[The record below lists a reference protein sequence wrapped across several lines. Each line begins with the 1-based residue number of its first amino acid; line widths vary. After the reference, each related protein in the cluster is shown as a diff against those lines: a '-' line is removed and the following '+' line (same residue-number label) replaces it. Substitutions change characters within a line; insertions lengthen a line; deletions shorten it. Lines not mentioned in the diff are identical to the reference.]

1 MVESEVKII
10 VNAIDNASKVLKNIG
25 TEGKSMGN
33 TILDNWKAIGAAA
46 ATAGAAIELAARQQ
60 GQLSTQTDQIA
71 IAAGVSSKEVRQM
84 ALDVAGA
91 GDDINETLRLISVG
105 VKEGLTGDALK
116 QYAEYWDSVSDASGI
131 AGDQLAEAAV
141 ALEFVG
147 VGAENAA
154 DSADALGWALN
165 NTTQGVAG
173 FLGFLEKTGPE
184 LGRLGLDIND
194 AVILFDQLEEAG
206 YKGKKGITAVNDAA
220 KGATSVQDL
229 TKNIKEQTGVQIEWG
244 KSIDGSSEKLT
255 AQAAAVEA
263 NLTPIQE
270 MTAASK
276 EFFYANGEVI
286 QSLASLVPA
295 LASVGPALGGLKQ
308 LRDILAGG
316 SIAGSIGRITGSLA
330 GLESALSG
338 ASLAAGG
345 LLGSLLLLGG
355 ALAVIIGIIAA
366 AEYQAKKSGEAWDE
380 LAEKGE
386 NLEEVKKNLQSANED
401 LAQSEKDIIA
411 TNADLGQSN
420 VDVGNSMNDL
430 GGTYD
435 ENGNLIVNANQRIA
449 ASAVEM
455 AATTVAAINLLTPAA
470 EAAASSIAFL
480 TQSGVNLLPV
490 NGQNTPA
497 GTTPTGTNTGTG
509 GGGGTG
515 GGHVSPSGNPYK
527 LNADGT
533 YSTLYDSA
541 GNYVGPGSA
550 YAQTSTYSSGY
561 YGSGKSPTGTNIKY
575 LSAPGDNTYAG
586 IDTSGSID
594 QVIQLTA
601 QKFWEYVGQGYPVY
615 AGGTMAGTGWF
626 PGADVTEE
634 YQQKLSDLTD
644 AQQYA
649 TDIIQDQAD
658 TYQQTTTATEG
669 YTQGLHD
676 TQGALRATT
685 QRVSAWG
692 TEVTTSTEVMAT
704 DSLAA
709 AAAMGSGVS
718 DDFTAMG
725 GVAASTTPGIL
736 ANISEI
742 FEGIDAATRSAV
754 KTAATGAAV
763 CNGIGCG
770 KDEFY
775 ANAGWT
781 THTESQFQGWEMPTG
796 WSLGLPKLA
805 SGGESVGEGF
815 AIVGDSGPE
824 LAYLGRGAS
833 IAPLS
838 SARGAGGN
846 NIHLHIGT
854 FIGDRAGI
862 MKLVKEIKKLS
873 IFEDARRGVTT
884 A

>member
-194 AVILFDQLEEAG
+194 AVILFDLLEEAG

-386 NLEEVKKNLQSANED
+386 NLEEVKRNLQSAND
-401 LAQSEKDIIA
+401 
-411 TNADLGQSN
+411 DLGSS
-420 VDVGNSMNDL
+420 VDDLSAAEANLGTTINDVEASVNDL
-430 GGTYD
+430 GAAYD
-435 ENGNLIVNANQRIA
+435 EFGN
-449 ASAVEM
+449 AVESS
-455 AATTVAAINLLTPAA
+455 ASRVVAANAAVVESYTEVTKAAMLATLAA
-470 EAAASSIAFL
+470 E
-480 TQSGVNLLPV
+480 SGYPFAN
-490 NGQNTPA
+490 A
-497 GTTPTGTNTGTG
+497 EDGTWST
-509 GGGGTG
+509 
-515 GGHVSPSGNPYK
+515 PSGNPG
-527 LNADGT
+527 D
-533 YSTLYDSA
+533 YSTWKT
-541 GNYVGPGSA
+541 NTGPGYILTDPVGTNPTWDISELASQISQGIVAGVMALNTNQFTYETGNGPANFDIMSA
-550 YAQTSTYSSGY
+550 DQKRGMDIGSSGWSSWYYDENTAVWKPESGVSGGGSNPFKTKYFLEALKTYQSGMEFSGEVVEDQTQALEENIDSLKDQVSALKEQNATQDRYIQGLKGADSSLTQTSTHLSGW
-561 YGSGKSPTGTNIKY
+561 N
-575 LSAPGDNTYAG
+575 
-586 IDTSGSID
+586 
-594 QVIQLTA
+594 
-601 QKFWEYVGQGYPVY
+601 
-615 AGGTMAGTGWF
+615 
-626 PGADVTEE
+626 
-634 YQQKLSDLTD
+634 
-644 AQQYA
+644 
-649 TDIIQDQAD
+649 TDIV
-658 TYQQTTTATEG
+658 TN
-669 YTQGLHD
+669 TQ
-676 TQGALRATT
+676 
-685 QRVSAWG
+685 
-692 TEVTTSTEVMAT
+692 VMAT